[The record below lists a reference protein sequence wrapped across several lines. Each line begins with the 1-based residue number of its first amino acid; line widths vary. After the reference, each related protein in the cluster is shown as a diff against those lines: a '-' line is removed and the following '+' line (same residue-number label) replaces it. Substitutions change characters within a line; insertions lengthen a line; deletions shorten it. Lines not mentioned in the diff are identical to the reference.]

1 MQAPFADPLTG
12 LERLRTSLPLVGR
25 DFEMQVM
32 RSLLDT
38 VALNEPAGSHAL
50 LISGEVGVGKT
61 RLLAALCQEARER
74 DFRVL
79 EVSAYEA
86 GRMLPYLPFSE
97 ALRSLI
103 RSLTLGQLRRYIRLS
118 LSSAAGEQEDMA
130 QDETGVIALS
140 GIPFVTALARLF
152 PDLPALLD
160 IKPSPS
166 ETLLPEQEKFRL
178 FDAVAT
184 LLERAADDQPILLG
198 IDNLQW
204 VDSASLELMLYLTVR
219 LRGCRVALVGVT
231 RPSRPRE
238 PAEDDTSGAATAAS
252 DAAARILGSLIREGI
267 LHILAPGPLSTEA
280 AEQHLQA
287 LLPGVIPQEVAR
299 ALLERAEGNLFFLEE
314 LVRMQT
320 LSHQLEQ
327 REGVWRATRAGS
339 SKLPDSIIAAV
350 RQRLKALSAPCLETL
365 QVAALFGRTFPAD
378 ALAQAT
384 EKSEDKL
391 QLLIDEALQA
401 MLIAP
406 LEEDREED
414 FGREASA
421 GTFPE
426 PVRDLAL
433 QRYMFCQGI
442 VQEVLYAD
450 MPAYRS
456 RVFHAAIGRA
466 LEVHYGHEAV
476 SHAAELV
483 RHYALGGEREA
494 TLRWSLRAGEDAARQ
509 QAHREAIAHF
519 RLALKLLEAGAEES
533 KDSAGNMPSL
543 PELQLSIGELWFRQ
557 GELDRAVS
565 AFQQAI
571 QQFQSL
577 PARSPLLLARANR
590 YLSDAYRMQARYD
603 LALSHL
609 QAASSALDSNCSDS
623 ASAPAQSVPWFPGRS
638 FSYNLTAAS
647 SKQVDTR
654 ERILLLQSQA
664 TLATLLHRTTEAEE
678 LLWQSYQ
685 LATEQCDRGSQA
697 FALHWVGYLRG
708 WGEQIHEAI
717 RLLQQAHELYVAIGD
732 PFRAALGD
740 QVLGII
746 YQVMGEME
754 SARLYTL
761 RGLECARRYGVRHI
775 LGWLH
780 WNQGA
785 MALTEGNWESSGAY
799 LQQALQEAS
808 SDNMTRLKPVVLQAL
823 GELHFRRGNWR
834 QAEQYFLESIQAA
847 TSTEWLPGSLALYGH
862 FLAVTGRRTEA
873 RTQLE
878 RAADIPESPGFGGS
892 FYLPFLAEGY
902 LHLDLTE
909 RASTYIQ
916 RIRNLRGF
924 TYYGNAVDRIL
935 GIVAAHAEDWETAE
949 RAFEEGLSHCQR
961 AGNEPEEA
969 AILYE
974 QARAALMRGA
984 PLTQV
989 HALCERARALFLRY
1003 DMQRAVAMVDAL
1015 RGGAAQLQQKFKQ
1028 PPARAI
1034 TTDSRHNHHELAPTA
1049 RLTKRELEVLRL
1061 VAEGHTDREVADTL
1075 VISPRTANRH
1085 LSNIF
1090 VKLDVPGRAAA
1101 VAYAI
1106 RLGLV

>member
-38 VALNEPAGSHAL
+38 AALNEPAGAHAL

-118 LSSAAGEQEDMA
+118 PSEGEDMR

-140 GIPFVTALARLF
+140 GAPFVTALARLF

-160 IKPSPS
+160 INPSPAEILS
-166 ETLLPEQEKFRL
+166 PEQEKFRL

-219 LRGCRVALVGVT
+219 LRDCRVALVGVT

-238 PAEDDTSGAATAAS
+238 PAEDDAPGGAMAATQ
-252 DAAARILGSLIREGI
+252 ILSSLVREGI
-267 LHILAPGPLSTEA
+267 LHILAPGPLSAEA
-280 AEQHLQA
+280 AGQHLQA
-287 LLPGVIPQEVAR
+287 LLPGVIPQETAR
-299 ALLERAEGNLFFLEE
+299 ALLERAEGNPFFLEE

-320 LSHQLEQ
+320 LSHQLEL

-339 SKLPDSIIAAV
+339 AKLPDSVIAAV
-350 RQRLKALSAPCLETL
+350 RQRLQALSAPCLETL
-365 QVAALFGRTFPAD
+365 QVAALFGRTFPVN
-378 ALAQAT
+378 ALVQAT
-384 EKSEDKL
+384 RKSEDKL
-391 QLLIDEALQA
+391 QPLIDEALQA

-406 LEEDREED
+406 APPQMGQEED
-414 FGREASA
+414 FGMEAIA
-421 GTFPE
+421 GAFPE
-426 PVRDLAL
+426 PFRDLAL

-442 VQEVLYAD
+442 VQEVLYTGI
-450 MPAYRS
+450 PAYRS

-483 RHYALGGEREA
+483 RHYALGGERAA

-519 RLALKLLEAGAEES
+519 QLALKLLEAGTEEG
-533 KDSAGNMPSL
+533 KASAGNIPSIA
-543 PELQLSIGELWFRQ
+543 ELRLSIGDLWFRL
-557 GELDRAVS
+557 GELDQAVS
-565 AFQQAI
+565 ALQQAI

-590 YLSDAYRMQARYD
+590 LLSDAYRMQARYD

-609 QAASSALDSNCSDS
+609 QAASSALDSNCSAS
-623 ASAPAQSVPWFPGRS
+623 ASGPAQSVPWFPGRS
-638 FSYNLTAAS
+638 FSHNLTAAS
-647 SKQVDTR
+647 SKQVDTS
-654 ERILLLQSQA
+654 ERTLLLQSQA
-664 TLATLLHRTTEAEE
+664 TLATLLYRPVEAEE
-678 LLWQSYQ
+678 MLWQSYQ

-708 WGEQIHEAI
+708 WGEKIHEAI
-717 RLLQQAHELYVAIGD
+717 RLQKQAHDLYVAIGD

-740 QVLGII
+740 QGLGII

-754 SARLYTL
+754 SARLHTL

-785 MALTEGNWESSGAY
+785 MALTEGNWESSEAH
-799 LQQALQEAS
+799 LQQALQEAGR
-808 SDNMTRLKPVVLQAL
+808 DNNARLKPVVLQAL
-823 GELHFRRGNWR
+823 AELHFRRGNWQ

-847 TSTEWLPGSLALYGH
+847 TSTEWLPGSIALYGH
-862 FLAVTGRRTEA
+862 FLAVTGRRTAA

-878 RAADIPESPGFGGS
+878 RAADIPEPPGFGGS

-909 RASTYIQ
+909 QASKYIQ
-916 RIRNLRGF
+916 RIFNLRGF
-924 TYYGNAVDRIL
+924 IYYGNAVDRIL
-935 GIVAAHAEDWETAE
+935 GVVAAHAGDWETAE

-974 QARAALMRGA
+974 QARAVLMRGA
-984 PLTQV
+984 PLAQV
-989 HALCERARALFLRY
+989 HALCERARELFLRY
-1003 DMQRAVAMVDAL
+1003 DMQRAVAMVDTL
-1015 RGGAAQLQQKFKQ
+1015 RGGAAQLQQKLKQ
-1028 PPARAI
+1028 LPAKAI
-1034 TTDSRHNHHELAPTA
+1034 APDSRHNHYELPPAA

-1106 RLGLV
+1106 RQGLV